1 MSNRIQHIAVIRLSA
16 MGDVAMTVPVLLAL
30 VRQYP
35 KVRLIVVSRPFFK
48 PIFQAIPNVT
58 FHSVHTHHQHKGF
71 LGLFR
76 LYRELK
82 SQNIDA
88 IADLHNVLRSKVLRL
103 LFSLV
108 GKKVAFTDKGR
119 KEKKALTSLTNKD
132 FRPLKTMVER
142 HVETF
147 AKLGYQINLN
157 TAVHLEK
164 QTLSKE
170 IENKIGAKK
179 HKWIGIAPFAHY
191 ESKTYPFD
199 LMQQVVQE
207 LSKNPTIKVLLF
219 GGGKREKALLD
230 GLSQGL
236 DNVLNLAKTISFEEE
251 LQLISNLDLMVS
263 MDSGNA
269 HLAAMYGIK
278 TITLWGA
285 THPYAGFAPYGQPM
299 ENCLVADRMQ
309 YPLLPTSVYGNKKV
323 AGYEDAMRTIA
334 VSDIIQKINSNLA

>member
-1 MSNRIQHIAVIRLSA
+1 MLKKTQHIAVIRLSA

-30 VRQYP
+30 VKQHP
-35 KVRLIVVSRPFFK
+35 EVRVTMVSRPFFK
-48 PIFQAIPNVT
+48 PIFGAIPNVT
-58 FHSVHTHHQHKGF
+58 FLSVHTHHQHKGF
-71 LGLFR
+71 FGLFR
-76 LYRELK
+76 LYHDLK
-82 SQNIDA
+82 YKNVDA
-88 IADLHNVLRSKVLRL
+88 VADFHNVLRSKVLRL
-103 LFSLV
+103 FFLLS

-119 KEKKALTSLTNKD
+119 KEKKALTSLTNKE
-132 FRPLKTMVER
+132 FKPLKSMIER
-142 HVETF
+142 HVETL
-147 AKLGYQINLN
+147 KKIGY
-157 TAVHLEK
+157 HLDMSTPVFLERLEVSEK
-164 QTLSKE
+164 VKE
-170 IENKIGAKK
+170 IIGDKN

-191 ESKTYPFD
+191 KSKTYPLD

-207 LSKNPTIKVLLF
+207 LSKTPTVKILLL
-219 GGGKREKALLD
+219 GGGKREKKLLD

-251 LQLISNLDLMVS
+251 LQLISNLDVMVS

-269 HLAAMYGIK
+269 HLAAMYGVK

-299 ENCLVADRMQ
+299 ENCLGADRIQ
-309 YPLLPTSVYGNKKV
+309 YPLLPISVYGNKKV